1 MSREGAWYFFWNSGW
16 LMWSLRVLNKIEVV
30 HLFIMWPPVITLTSQ
45 YLKKVACPFPRYYYT
60 YLPCEFGGWLDLR
73 LMSECVC
80 RDFGTRSWF
89 SSFIS
94 GIKYSMVSMSL
105 RMLYKSTQI
114 TQIVLSYWIMVL
126 QQPIATLCYLFTN
139 TLTWFLFVRMAGTD
153 KQILLESKRP

>member
-1 MSREGAWYFFWNSGW
+1 MILFWNSGW
-16 LMWSLRVLNKIEVV
+16 LMWSLRVLNKIEVL

-60 YLPCEFGGWLDLR
+60 YLPCEFGCWLDLR

-94 GIKYSMVSMSL
+94 GIKYSMVSISL

-114 TQIVLSYWIMVL
+114 TKNSFKLLNHGLTAACSNPPLSIY
-126 QQPIATLCYLFTN
+126 QYLKRALGII
-139 TLTWFLFVRMAGTD
+139 LT
-153 KQILLESKRP
+153 P